1 MLRADED
8 GRMLFLH
15 NEFLLYIFKCKWNT
29 ENRQIWT
36 KISNFVQS
44 NSKKHLVKCKF
55 KYNDNTIEILQISQ
69 QQKAEAEAFESRR
82 PKLQSIDGLFES
94 KKVKGSNIVKRAR
107 KKHFSYIIHKTVSL
121 RRNFSKALV
130 ILSWFLLLLFLLFL
144 LMVYIS
150 LAFQL
155 RVFQSELFHIFIV

>member
-82 PKLQSIDGLFES
+82 LKLQSIDGLFES
-94 KKVKGSNIVKRAR
+94 KKVKGSNIVTCAQ
-107 KKHFSYIIHKTVSL
+107 KKHFSYMIDKVIL
-121 RRNFSKALV
+121 FRRNFSEASLV
-130 ILSWFLLLLFLLFL
+130 LSWFLLLLFLLFL
-144 LMVYIS
+144 LIVYIS
-150 LAFQL
+150 LAYDLQF
-155 RVFQSELFHIFIV
+155 FQSELFRIFIV

>member
-44 NSKKHLVKCKF
+44 NSKKRLVKCKF
-55 KYNDNTIEILQISQ
+55 KCNDNTIKILQIWQ

-82 PKLQSIDGLFES
+82 LKLQNIDGLFES
-94 KKVKGSNIVKRAR
+94 KKVKGSNIITCAQ
-107 KKHFSYIIHKTVSL
+107 KKHFSYMIDKVILL
-121 RRNFSKALV
+121 RRNFSKASL
-130 ILSWFLLLLFLLFL
+130 ILSWFLLLFLLLFL
-144 LMVYIS
+144 LIEDIS
-150 LAFQL
+150 FAYHLQF
-155 RVFQSELFHIFIV
+155 FQSELFRIFIV